1 MSRAS
6 AVGLVVKSATFPPA
20 KIATMP
26 RDIKPTQILATTL
39 SNHRIWS
46 LISEVDLQKITPLFQ
61 TEDIAGSTI
70 LLSQGQ
76 LHTRLG
82 LILHGEVSLSDPD
95 LGLKIRLHAGEMF
108 GFGATPEHQLSTWQA
123 KSITS
128 CRIAWLQPQAVADAC
143 QQHGELAYFFTSLPV
158 NKPRTDL
165 GTPSD
170 DALNLLSTPIRS
182 LIKRAPITV
191 SPATSIQAVA
201 VLMRD
206 LRVSSVLLI
215 EQNHLFGLVT
225 DRDLRNRVVAQGLD
239 ISRPVSDI
247 ATLAPMTVS
256 ANSPAFEALLL
267 MARHNIHHMPV
278 MEGST
283 ILGMITTT
291 DLTEQHSTSAVYLAG
306 DIYKQTTLDG
316 LQQISSRV
324 KQLQQHLAA
333 ADASAYSTGHI
344 VTAITDALT
353 TRLIHLAEAE
363 LGPAPI
369 DYVWVAAGSQAR
381 NEQTAKSDQDNC
393 LILDDS
399 FDEAAHGSYFRQFS
413 KLVCDGL
420 AECGYIHCPGEM
432 MAMTELWRQPRRVWA
447 DYFHKWVDSPK
458 PKSLMLTC
466 VFFDLRAIHGK
477 AELLDSLRQDVVTKT
492 KGNSLFLAHMVS
504 NALKHRPPLGMFG
517 QISLSKGGDNPHT
530 IDLKHSGIVPIVDLA
545 RVYALAA
552 GVSLANTHDRLE
564 VSSRAGEVSAQ
575 AARDLRDALEFLA
588 KLRIAHQARQTAQG
602 KVPDNFLSLEE
613 LSNFERSHL
622 KEAFNVVQTLQ
633 GVLQQRYS
641 GGRF

>member
-1 MSRAS
+1 
-6 AVGLVVKSATFPPA
+6 
-20 KIATMP
+20 MP
-26 RDIKPTQILATTL
+26 RDQKPTDSLASVL
-39 SNHRIWS
+39 AHHRIWGLLS
-46 LISEVDLQKITPLFQ
+46 ASARQALEPLFECAHAQ
-61 TEDIAGSTI
+61 AADIVLA
-70 LLSQGQ
+70 QGQ
-76 LHTRLG
+76 LPTRMG
-82 LILHGEVSLSDPD
+82 LILSGEVSLLDPD
-95 LGLKIRLHAGEMF
+95 LGLKVRLHPGEMF
-108 GFGATPEHQLSTWQA
+108 GLGATPLRQLTTWQA
-123 KSITS
+123 KAASA
-128 CRIAWLQPQAVADAC
+128 CEIAWLQPETLVTLC
-143 QQHGELAYFFTSLPV
+143 QQHHELAYFFPSLPAHSPASSV
-158 NKPRTDL
+158 GSAGDE
-165 GTPSD
+165 
-170 DALNLLSTPIRS
+170 ALNLLSTPIRT
-182 LIKRAPITV
+182 LIKRPPITLA
-191 SPATSIQAVA
+191 PHTSIQDVA

-206 LRVSSVLLI
+206 LRVSSVLLV
-215 EQNHLFGLVT
+215 EQDHLFGLVT
-225 DRDLRNRVVAQGLD
+225 DRDLRNRVVALGMD

-278 MEGST
+278 MDGQH

-291 DLTEQHSTSAVYLAG
+291 DLTEQHSTSAVYLAS

-316 LQQISSRV
+316 LKQISGRI

-344 VTAITDALT
+344 ITSITDAIT
-353 TRLIHLAEAE
+353 IRLIQLAEAS
-363 LGPAPI
+363 LGPAPV

-393 LILDDS
+393 LVLDDAFEETRHGDYFKS
-399 FDEAAHGSYFRQFS
+399 FTQF
-413 KLVCDGL
+413 VCDGL

-432 MAMTELWRQPRRVWA
+432 MAMTDQWRQPRRVWA

-477 AELLDSLRQDVVTKT
+477 AELLESLRQEVVQHT

-517 QISLSKGGDNPHT
+517 QITLIKGGDNPHT
-530 IDLKHSGIVPIVDLA
+530 IDLKHTGIVPIVDLA

-552 GVSLANTHDRLE
+552 GVTVANTHDRLE
-564 VSSRAGEVSAQ
+564 VSSQAGEVSAQ
-575 AARDLRDALEFLA
+575 AARDLRDALEFLG
-588 KLRIAHQARQTAQG
+588 KLRIAHQSRQTAQH
-602 KVPDNFLSLEE
+602 KAPDNFLALEE

-622 KEAFNVVQTLQ
+622 KEAFSVVQTLQ

>member
-1 MSRAS
+1 MSRETQAHPN
-6 AVGLVVKSATFPPA
+6 LV
-20 KIATMP
+20 
-26 RDIKPTQILATTL
+26 TTL
-39 SNHRIWS
+39 ARHRVWS
-46 LISEVDLQKITPLFQ
+46 LISEADRAALESSFQ
-61 TEDIAGSTI
+61 CESIDTATVV
-70 LLSQGQ
+70 LAQGQ

-82 LILHGEVSLSDPD
+82 LILVGEVSLIDPD
-95 LGLKIRLHAGEMF
+95 LGLKIKLRPGEML
-108 GFGATPEHQLSTWQA
+108 GFGATPRLQLTTWQA
-123 KSITS
+123 KASS
-128 CRIAWLQPQAVADAC
+128 HSVIAWLQPEVLIALC
-143 QQHGELAYFFTSLPV
+143 QRHGELAYFFTSLPL
-158 NKPRTDL
+158 NAPISPM
-165 GTPSD
+165 GTPGD
-170 DALNLLSTPIRS
+170 EALNLLSTPIRS
-182 LIKRAPITV
+182 LIKREPITL

-201 VLMRD
+201 TLMRD
-206 LRVSSVLLI
+206 LRVSSVLLV
-215 EQNHLFGLVT
+215 EQAHLFGLVT
-225 DRDLRNRVVAQGLD
+225 DRDLRNRVVAQGMD

-247 ATLAPMTVS
+247 ATLAPMTVA

-278 MEGST
+278 MEGQR

-316 LQQISSRV
+316 LKQISGRI

-344 VTAITDALT
+344 ITAITDALT
-353 TRLIHLAEAE
+353 IRLINLAEAD
-363 LGPAPI
+363 LGSAPI

-393 LILDDS
+393 LILDDA
-399 FDEAAHGSYFRQFS
+399 FDEAVHGAYFKAFS
-413 KLVCDGL
+413 KWVCDGL

-432 MAMTELWRQPRRVWA
+432 MAMTDNWRQPRHIWV
-447 DYFHKWVDSPK
+447 DYFHQWIDQPTPK
-458 PKSLMLTC
+458 ALMLSS

-477 AELLDSLRQDVVTKT
+477 VELLDSLHSEVVAHSQGK
-492 KGNSLFLAHMVS
+492 SLFFAHMVG
-504 NALKHRPPLGMFG
+504 NALKHHPPLGLFG
-517 QISLSKGGDNPHT
+517 QITLSKGGDNPNT

-552 GVSLANTHDRLE
+552 GVTVANTHDRLE
-564 VSSRAGEVSAQ
+564 VSSQSGEVSEQ
-575 AARDLRDALEFLA
+575 ATRDLRDALEFLG

-602 KVPDNFLSLEE
+602 KPPDNFLPLEE

-622 KEAFNVVQTLQ
+622 KEAFSVVQTLQ